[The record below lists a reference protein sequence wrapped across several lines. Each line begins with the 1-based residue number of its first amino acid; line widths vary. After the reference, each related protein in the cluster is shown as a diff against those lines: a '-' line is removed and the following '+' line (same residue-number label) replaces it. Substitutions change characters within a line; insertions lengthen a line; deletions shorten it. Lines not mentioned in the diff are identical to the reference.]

1 MTIIELGSL
10 ALRITVVIGAAAVVN
25 SARQRA
31 NAGSR
36 HWLWMFALAG
46 VVILPLAQRAA
57 PPVRVLPWRDSSPVI
72 EMTAPPA
79 NSQIAG
85 VAFPE
90 SRAVQSVTQ
99 VEQAPTTV
107 EPQAGAKLSTAM
119 IILIVWSVGAIAL
132 LARLFLAHLRARAV
146 VRRSRPL
153 SMSSAVETRLSAEV
167 EMPFT
172 YGLVRQ
178 VIVMPEAATS
188 WAQSQLN
195 ATLLHEESHAARGDT
210 IALLVSQMIC
220 AIYWWHPAVWY
231 AARCAAAERERAC
244 DDAVIRHGVRASEY
258 GQCLLSHAQSL
269 TAWRASPVAT
279 VMFGHSA
286 GLGARVVALL
296 DPAIDR
302 SAGLKPKVRVVGGMA
317 ALVVV
322 AGAAAPRTVASV
334 TDAIAPAKMAFAP
347 VVSMAMLPGEQTSA
361 NQPARSAAATSS
373 RIDVPAAGVCRQSAD
388 TRNSKTYRDA
398 IVRITGA
405 GSRTDNGVTREIWTG
420 VDCIAWME
428 FNKGVDASNDER
440 TMVVDGNGR
449 FTAHNEGP
457 DGTREYRLTGSS
469 TSMTLNGSNV
479 AIGPAEE
486 AWVSAMAREFLR
498 RTGAR
503 AEQRAH
509 VALSGGGT
517 RGLLGEV
524 ALIPRGR
531 TRVEYLREGF
541 AATNSPESVV
551 SYIHD
556 AAALLDSSDN
566 RGAFLV
572 AVPHKYDTNVKV
584 LQAIFEEASVIEP
597 DGAVEEVL
605 RSYPP
610 PRPLPQSLTPL
621 IEKMIAGLQTSER
634 RAALKAYYL
643 GIRP

>member
-1 MTIIELGSL
+1 MTLIELGSL
-10 ALRITVVIGAAAVVN
+10 ALRIIVVIGAAAVVN

-31 NAGSR
+31 NASSR
-36 HWLWMFALAG
+36 HWLWMFALTG
-46 VVILPLAQRAA
+46 VVVLPLAQRAA
-57 PPVRVLPWRDSSPVI
+57 PPVRVLPWRDTSPVI

-79 NSQIAG
+79 NSPIAG

-90 SRAVQSVTQ
+90 GRAVQSVTQ
-99 VEQAPTTV
+99 VRQPSVTV
-107 EPQAGAKLSTAM
+107 EPRAGAKLSTAIIIM
-119 IILIVWSVGAIAL
+119 IAWSVGAIAL
-132 LARLFLAHLRARAV
+132 LARLFVAHVRARGV
-146 VRRSRPL
+146 VRRSRAW
-153 SMSSAVETRLSAEV
+153 SMPSTVETRVSDEI

-178 VIVMPEAATS
+178 VIVMPDAATT
-188 WAQSQLN
+188 WGQSQLT

-210 IALLVSQMIC
+210 IALLFSQIVC
-220 AIYWWHPAVWY
+220 ALYWWHPAVWY
-231 AARCAAAERERAC
+231 AARRAAAERERAC
-244 DDAVIRHGVRASEY
+244 DDAVIRQGIRASEY

-302 SAGLKPKVRVVGGMA
+302 SAGLKPKLRVISGMA

-322 AGAAAPRTVASV
+322 AGAAAPRSV
-334 TDAIAPAKMAFAP
+334 ESAARAIPGLKFSP
-347 VVSMAMLPGEQTSA
+347 VVSMAMLPVEETPHSA
-361 NQPARSAAATSS
+361 TAKRANVIA
-373 RIDVPAAGVCRQSAD
+373 PAADVCRQAPDS
-388 TRNSKTYRDA
+388 RNSRTYTDSR
-398 IVRITGA
+398 VRITGA
-405 GSRTDNGVTREIWTG
+405 GSSTNNGVTREIWTG
-420 VDCIAWME
+420 IDCIAWME
-428 FNKGVDASNDER
+428 FNNGVNASKDER
-440 TMVVDGNGR
+440 AIVVDGDGR
-449 FTAHNEGP
+449 FIAHNEGP
-457 DGTREYRLTGSS
+457 GGTREYRLTSTS
-469 TSMTLNGSNV
+469 TSMTLNGNNV

-486 AWVSAMAREFLR
+486 AWIGEMTREFLR
-498 RTGAR
+498 RTGQR
-503 AEQRAH
+503 VQERAH
-509 VALSGGGT
+509 VALSKGRV

-524 ALIPRGR
+524 ALIPRPR

-541 AATNSPESVV
+541 AQTNSPESVV
-551 SYIHD
+551 SFIHD

-566 RGAFLV
+566 RGEFLV

-584 LQAIFEEASVIEP
+584 LQAIYEEASVIEP

-634 RAALKAYYL
+634 RAALNAYYL